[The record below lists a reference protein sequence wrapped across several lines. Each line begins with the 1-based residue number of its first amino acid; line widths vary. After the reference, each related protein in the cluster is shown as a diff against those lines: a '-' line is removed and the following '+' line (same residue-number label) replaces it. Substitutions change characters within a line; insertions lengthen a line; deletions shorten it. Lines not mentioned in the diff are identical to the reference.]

1 MATAMIA
8 TKDKC
13 MTNEQIRALARLFNF
28 EEQTLDFVKYAYDL
42 ASEKSTYYTL
52 EDVFRFMSSRDA
64 FTKFLSAK

>member
-1 MATAMIA
+1 
-8 TKDKC
+8 

-28 EEQTLDFVKYAYDL
+28 EEPTLDFVKYAYDL